1 MIKISHFKLGLFF
14 VVCVGLGLGILFW
27 IGASDLFK
35 HKKTYVTFFNVSVEG
50 LGEGSAVH
58 YLGLKVGEVV
68 SIKLAPD
75 GKLIMVLLQM
85 QPDFRVEKT
94 MAVSPELPGLAGKRS
109 LTIGK
114 APPDI
119 KSVTPV
125 IGFPVSY
132 PVIPSHPGEMHKIA
146 SELHK
151 IESRIEHVDIEGLV
165 AAWKETAQSVN
176 RILLEKDLP
185 QTLHNARNAS
195 SDLQSMIADL
205 KKSGVTED
213 LRRGAGDFAET
224 AAQARKSGA
233 YLKKQIEAIP
243 PGAFAH
249 FAERMDRLAGKGEF
263 AVSSMKVQMEE
274 SLTLLQQTLFR
285 TNQVIRDAQELVN
298 SLREEPGRVIVVPKK
313 NEPFKR

>member
-14 VVCVGLGLGILFW
+14 IVCVGLGLGILIW

-35 HKKTYVTFFNVSVEG
+35 HKRTYATFFNVSVEG

-58 YLGLKVGEVV
+58 YLGLKVGEVTT
-68 SIKLAPD
+68 IKLAPD
-75 GKLIMVLLQM
+75 GKLIMVLLKM
-85 QPDFRVEKT
+85 QPDFKVDKT
-94 MAVSPELPGLAGKRS
+94 MAIAPELAGLAGKRS

-125 IGFPVSY
+125 IDFTVKY
-132 PVIPSHPGEMHKIA
+132 PVIPSHPGEMHKIE
-146 SELHK
+146 SELQKIGGK
-151 IESRIEHVDIEGLV
+151 IEQADIEGLV
-165 AAWKETAQSVN
+165 AAWKKTAQS
-176 RILLEKDLP
+176 LEEELP
-185 QTLHNARNAS
+185 QTLRNARNAS

-205 KKSGVTED
+205 RKSGAVDD
-213 LRRGAGDFAET
+213 LRRGAGDFAKT
-224 AAQARKSGA
+224 AAEARKSGD

-243 PGAFAH
+243 PDAFAQ
-249 FAERMDRLAGKGEF
+249 FAERMDRLAENGES
-263 AVSSMKVQMEE
+263 AASSIKVQMEA